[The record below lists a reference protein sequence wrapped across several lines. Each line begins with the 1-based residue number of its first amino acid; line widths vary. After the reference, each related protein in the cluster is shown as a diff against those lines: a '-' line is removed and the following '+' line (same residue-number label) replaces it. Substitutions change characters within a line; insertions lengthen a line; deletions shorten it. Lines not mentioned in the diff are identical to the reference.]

1 MKFVDKLDMFLFLSG
16 TWVIAFIRMEAH
28 KPILFPSCSCLKV
41 LLELSRIINRVYLFI
56 DDTVIC
62 K

>member
-1 MKFVDKLDMFLFLSG
+1 MKFVDKLDRFLFLSG
-16 TWVIAFIRMEAH
+16 TYNIAFIRLEAH
-28 KPILFPSCSCLKV
+28 EPILFPSCSCLKV
-41 LLELSRIINRVYLFI
+41 LLELSCIIKRVYLFI